1 MKEVLGVQTQTFTV
15 GDGFLVDIIVDALN
29 EMYEA
34 WIYHRDY
41 GIKELMFGCEWKQN
55 CYKEF
60 FDTVDFAA
68 DIIHS
73 LPLSRTMSGSK
84 PRHD

>member
-1 MKEVLGVQTQTFTV
+1 MKETLGVQTQTFTV

-60 FDTVDFAA
+60 FDTVDLAV
-68 DIIHS
+68 DDYKHYYTK
-73 LPLSRTMSGSK
+73 SRKSEENVV
-84 PRHD
+84 

>member
-1 MKEVLGVQTQTFTV
+1 MKETLGVQTQTFTV

-41 GIKELMFGCEWKQN
+41 GIKELMYG
-55 CYKEF
+55 EF
-60 FDTVDFAA
+60 FDTVDLAVEDYKHYYMKSRRYEEEHPA
-68 DIIHS
+68 D
-73 LPLSRTMSGSK
+73 
-84 PRHD
+84 